1 MNSRWM
7 KSAVLVLCLLLSVP
21 ALALAQSGSGNG
33 GNGNG
38 GNGTVNGRTG
48 SATFQSN
55 NPMPVMIWTVW
66 GLDSSGSGTVSTSSD
81 VSTVVLYDN
90 GLATWSQSNA
100 DGSNTSGCT
109 GPCIDTAQL
118 STSQINDL
126 LQQLRR
132 SGAFRQNSNNS
143 SASPSD
149 TSLTTITVFSFVKGS
164 TSVANTF
171 SFHSAQG
178 RLGTVQNAFSQFLSD
193 NFGSSTINGGSG
205 TGTGSGQ

>member
-109 GPCIDTAQL
+109 GNCLDTIQVSAD
-118 STSQINDL
+118 QINQL
-126 LQQLRR
+126 ILELRR
-132 SGAFRQNSNNS
+132 AGAFRRAANNQSPTSDQNPLS
-143 SASPSD
+143 
-149 TSLTTITVFSFVKGS
+149 TVTVFRYVQGS
-164 TSVANTF
+164 TSIAQTF
-171 SFHSAQG
+171 S
-178 RLGTVQNAFSQFLSD
+178 
-193 NFGSSTINGGSG
+193 
-205 TGTGSGQ
+205 